1 MRGDALIEV
10 EALERH
16 FEVGGETLRVLRGVT
31 FNITEGEHVAI
42 IGPSGSGK
50 STMMYQLG
58 CLDTPSAGRYRL
70 GGHDVGA
77 LTDDE
82 LAALR
87 NQFIGF
93 VFQAF
98 NLLSRTTAVDNVALP
113 LRYAGVGIRDGN
125 NNTMYPPPAEV
136 HAAGEV
142 WMGFAWR
149 LRENLRTSLG
159 TAQAVAISNRIVFE
173 QTLVTFT
180 NSATAT
186 DFVTPLTDFNSAAAG
201 VGVDHQSEALTGQ
214 LVQQLAA
221 HHQVS
226 WTLLAQT
233 GHNTQQVLAM
243 LQDHGD
249 DLFDVA
255 VVSAGVNDVTSSVK
269 ADHWIG
275 QQQNLVD
282 VLQQRFG
289 VKHIVLSP
297 VPPMHRFPAL
307 PQPLRW
313 FLGQRAHQL
322 NQHLQHWCDTQE
334 ACTLLR
340 NDFPMQPDMMAAD
353 GFHPSAATYKLWADN
368 VAQVILSQP
377 SAIPKD
383 AHR

>member
-1 MRGDALIEV
+1 MQDTLIKVALGPI
-10 EALERH
+10 L
-16 FEVGGETLRVLRGVT
+16 LLQGVYT
-31 FNITEGEHVAI
+31 RQVTPKLPEPEGARQGITGQ
-42 IGPSGSGK
+42 GP
-50 STMMYQLG
+50 
-58 CLDTPSAGRYRL
+58 
-70 GGHDVGA
+70 
-77 LTDDE
+77 
-82 LAALR
+82 ALR
-87 NQFIGF
+87 
-93 VFQAF
+93 
-98 NLLSRTTAVDNVALP
+98 LL
-113 LRYAGVGIRDGN
+113 I
-125 NNTMYPPPAEV
+125 
-136 HAAGEV
+136 
-142 WMGFAWR
+142 
-149 LRENLRTSLG
+149 LG
-159 TAQAVAISNRIVFE
+159 
-173 QTLVTFT
+173 
-180 NSATAT
+180 
-186 DFVTPLTDFNSAAAG
+186 DSAAAG
-201 VGVDHQSEALTGQ
+201 VGVDHQSQALTGQ

-243 LQDHGD
+243 LQDHRD
-249 DLFDVA
+249 DVFDVA

-269 ADHWIG
+269 VGDWIG

-322 NQHLQHWCDTQE
+322 NQHLQHWCGTQE

-377 SAIPKD
+377 SPIPKN